1 MEASGEACR
10 HREGASRHTVL
21 STRNLQSIEDGQCE
35 SGPSHNTPLLSKTNC
50 TLSSNRLPKID
61 SIHSINTCIME
72 APVGDAAAQTPACPL
87 ASLAPLVVPASTSFE
102 LSLAPTGT
110 DSLSRTLTHLHATPA
125 DKGQTGSET
134 DDPSQS
140 NLSGFEKELEAEVTL
155 SHKDPKEN
163 ILSALPQRR
172 KSVLL
177 LCFCLSM
184 FM

>member
-1 MEASGEACR
+1 
-10 HREGASRHTVL
+10 
-21 STRNLQSIEDGQCE
+21 
-35 SGPSHNTPLLSKTNC
+35 
-50 TLSSNRLPKID
+50 
-61 SIHSINTCIME
+61 ME
-72 APVGDAAAQTPACPL
+72 APVGDPAAQTPACPGL
-87 ASLAPLVVPASTSFE
+87 ASIAPLAVPASTSFE

-110 DSLSRTLTHLHATPA
+110 DSLSRTLTHLHARPA
-125 DKGQTGSET
+125 GKCQTGSET
-134 DDPSQS
+134 DRPSQS

-155 SHKDPKEN
+155 SNRDPKEN